1 LACDKTQK
9 PKQQSL
15 LNIVL
20 NLTSMENINQINNQ
34 GHVPAKP
41 NNYLALSIITT
52 VMCCMPLGI
61 VSIIKSTKVD
71 GLYHAGKYQE
81 AEETSRSAK
90 NWALAGIGIIG
101 IVWLLY
107 ILFLVLVGVSGN
119 M

>member
-1 LACDKTQK
+1 
-9 PKQQSL
+9 
-15 LNIVL
+15 
-20 NLTSMENINQINNQ
+20 MENTNQLNNQ
-34 GHVPAKP
+34 GNLPAKP

-81 AEETSRSAK
+81 AEETSKSAK
-90 NWALAGIGIIG
+90 NWALAGIIPMVVFYVIYFLFII
-101 IVWLLY
+101 
-107 ILFLVLVGVSGN
+107 LVAGAGN